1 MIYSIFI
8 YSESSGLLMWDKHF
22 EDISAGKME
31 LFSSFFSAIK
41 TFIGEMITKGAHDLK
56 SIQMG
61 NYTINFTSVKKLQI
75 DLVFIADV
83 DEEKK
88 LKKIIPP
95 IIDVLLEHKEIFS
108 NWNGDRSIFSVLD
121 SHIMKIISQNKS
133 SKTTS
138 SSLLD
143 NQTEILKGLFANSKE
158 LDPLVKENL
167 GKEREYLN
175 KKLKE
180 TLDINTKLEY
190 ITKIIEIDQKLL
202 DETCFLQDQ
211 SEKVKLEKELK
222 DAKLKLDFYLKE
234 CKKTLSEAI
243 QKAGNVP
250 LSKIDFRNSYI
261 ALYSFSTKLKSIGK
275 IKTAEIYR
283 KVASALIETDK
294 LAEGELSE
302 TISYILNLPD
312 NIMYYLT

>member
-1 MIYSIFI
+1 
-8 YSESSGLLMWDKHF
+8 MWDKHF

-61 NYTINFTSVKKLQI
+61 NYIIQFTSIQKLHV
-75 DLVFIADV
+75 DLVFIADN
-83 DEEKK
+83 DEDKK

-95 IIDVLLEHKEIFS
+95 ITDVLLEHKEIFS
-108 NWNGDRSIFSVLD
+108 NWNGDRTIFSVLD
-121 SHIMKIISQNKS
+121 SHIMKIIAQNKS
-133 SKTTS
+133 SKAPSTS
-138 SSLLD
+138 ILD

-158 LDPLVKENL
+158 LDPIVKENL
-167 GKEREYLN
+167 AKERDYLH
-175 KKLKE
+175 KKIKDTPDVILKM
-180 TLDINTKLEY
+180 EY
-190 ITKIIEIDQKLL
+190 IKKIMEIDQKLL

-211 SEKVKLEKELK
+211 NEKVKLEKDLK

-243 QKAGNVP
+243 QKTGNLP
-250 LSKIDFRNSYI
+250 LSKVDFKNSYI

-275 IKTAEIYR
+275 VNTAEIYR
-283 KVASALIETDK
+283 KIATSLMEKDK
-294 LAEGELSE
+294 LADGELSE
-302 TISYILNLPD
+302 TISYILNLPED
-312 NIMYYLT
+312 VSYYLT